1 MWRYGIDAAS
11 MDWLGNGDHD
21 NGNGREYTWWLT
33 QKTTDA
39 FHLPASFTPMFTY
52 ERSVPYPE
60 GHRNCVFAQRGVRT
74 LPRLPISDPR
84 VFEPAPDTLMLYK
97 YLHLFK
103 GVCASHT
110 SVGSMGTDWR
120 NHDGEVEPM
129 VEVYQGA
136 RQNYE
141 YPGCPRC
148 PTAED
153 SIGGWEPAGFINNA
167 FAKGYKFAF
176 ESSSDHGST
185 HISYAMIYTEDT
197 SREGILKAMKLR
209 HTYGAT
215 DNIIADSRCMAADGK
230 ERMMGDEFTTKGAP
244 TITVKLT
251 GTTPFAKV
259 TLIKNNVEV
268 PLDAPKAKEVSLSW
282 TDPTPDKGKSSYY
295 YIRGEQTNGEL
306 VWVSPMWITVE

>member
-1 MWRYGIDAAS
+1 
-11 MDWLGNGDHD
+11 MDWMGNGDHD

-39 FHLPASFTPMFTY
+39 YHLPGHFESMFSY
-52 ERSVPYPE
+52 ERSVSYPE

-74 LPRLPISDPR
+74 LPRLPMSDR
-84 VFEPAPDTLMLYK
+84 NEFKPAPDTLMLYK
-97 YLHLFK
+97 YLKLFG

-110 SVGSMGTDWR
+110 SVGTMGTDWR
-120 NHDGEVEPM
+120 NWDPEVEPM

-148 PTAED
+148 PTEGDA
-153 SIGGWEPAGFINNA
+153 IGGWEPAGFICNA

-185 HISYAMIYTEDT
+185 HISYAMVVTDDY

-215 DNIIADSRCMAADGK
+215 DNIIADFCCKGSDGK
-230 ERMMGDEFTTKGAP
+230 WRMMGDDVTVRGAPELNIKFIGTAPIARVTIVKDNVEIPLEVKPGSKEFT
-244 TITVKLT
+244 
-251 GTTPFAKV
+251 AK
-259 TLIKNNVEV
+259 
-268 PLDAPKAKEVSLSW
+268 W
-282 TDPTPDKGKSSYY
+282 TDPKAAPGKTSYY
-295 YIRGEQTNGEL
+295 YVRAEQTNSEL
-306 VWVSPMWITVE
+306 CWASPMWIKSE